1 MMAGLDEFNDDK
13 GCNRRD
19 DVQKSRQSFEH
30 VTRMN
35 QGVEWKRYCHKN
47 HPDLYNDEGSFGTE
61 KVFPFDSSLGQKVI
75 VELADRLWFIK
86 EKITTFPKSWKDKI
100 TILHLAWSVFSFRNN
115 VFWETLFCISTKM
128 LAKKQHSSGK
138 VLIIIW

>member
-35 QGVEWKRYCHKN
+35 QGVERKRYCHKN

-61 KVFPFDSSLGQKVI
+61 KVFPFDSSLGQKS
-75 VELADRLWFIK
+75 LWSWQTGSGSSKKKSQRFQSPERIK
-86 EKITTFPKSWKDKI
+86 
-100 TILHLAWSVFSFRNN
+100 
-115 VFWETLFCISTKM
+115 
-128 LAKKQHSSGK
+128 
-138 VLIIIW
+138 